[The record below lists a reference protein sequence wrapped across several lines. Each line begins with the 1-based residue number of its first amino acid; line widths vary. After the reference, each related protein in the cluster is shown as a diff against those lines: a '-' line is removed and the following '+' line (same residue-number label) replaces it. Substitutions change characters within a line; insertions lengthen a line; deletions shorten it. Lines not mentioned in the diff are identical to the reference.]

1 MIFPKCQAEIM
12 YRNLIMFI
20 VLLFGFAVYSPAQ
33 VCGPGCPVC
42 SGSGQSTGA
51 LLSPGT
57 LISTAIAI
65 PDGEDE
71 TGVFNFR
78 VGVSSWLDVGLGY
91 TVKSDRFIW
100 SVRLQPLSENEESWR
115 PAIIVGTGSVQTGG
129 SDQSAFIQVTK
140 SFEFSEIFSARFSIG
155 AATLLPDFDK
165 EYFLAAITM
174 TVTERWSPFFNYD
187 GINYHL
193 GLSWMPNDWLFVTGV
208 MVEMKNPAIMV
219 GFRWS
224 FDKKDLPIE

>member
-1 MIFPKCQAEIM
+1 MIMVF
-12 YRNLIMFI
+12 
-20 VLLFGFAVYSPAQ
+20 LFGAAVFSPAQ

-42 SGSGQSTGA
+42 SGSGRSTGA
-51 LLSPGT
+51 ILSPGT

-71 TGVFNFR
+71 TAVFNIR
-78 VGVSSWLDVGLGY
+78 AGVTSWLDVGLGY
-91 TVKSDRFIW
+91 TVKSDKFIW
-100 SVRLQPLSENEESWR
+100 SVRLEPLSENEESWR
-115 PAIIVGTGSVQTGG
+115 PAVIVGTGSVQTGK

-155 AATLLPDFDK
+155 AATLLPGFDK

-193 GLSWMPNDWLFVTGV
+193 GLSWMPNDWLFVTGL

-219 GFRWS
+219 GFRLN

>member
-1 MIFPKCQAEIM
+1 MC
-12 YRNLIMFI
+12 RNLILII
-20 VLLFGFAVYSPAQ
+20 VFLFGAAVFSPGQ

-51 LLSPGT
+51 LLSPKT
-57 LISTAIAI
+57 FVSTAMAI
-65 PDGEDE
+65 PNGEDE

-78 VGVSSWLDVGLGY
+78 AGVSSWLDVGLGY
-91 TVKSDRFIW
+91 TVKSNKFIW
-100 SVRLQPLSENEESWR
+100 SVRLLPLSENKESWR

-140 SFEFSEIFSARFSIG
+140 ALEFSEIFSVRLALG
-155 AATLLPDFDK
+155 AATLLPDFDQ
-165 EYFLAAITM
+165 EYFLAGITM

-187 GINYHL
+187 GINYHA
-193 GLSWMPNDWLFVTGV
+193 GLSWIPYDWLFVTGL

-219 GFRWS
+219 GFRWG
-224 FDKKDLPIE
+224 FDRKDLPIE

>member
-1 MIFPKCQAEIM
+1 MSRPIGKVNLLARKLSLIIFFLVGLAT
-12 YRNLIMFI
+12 F
-20 VLLFGFAVYSPAQ
+20 SPAQ

-57 LISTAIAI
+57 ILPTFMVI

-71 TGVFNFR
+71 TGVLNFR
-78 VGVSSWLDVGLGY
+78 AGVSSWLDVGLGY
-91 TVKSDRFIW
+91 TVKSDKFIW
-100 SVRLQPLSENEESWR
+100 SVRLQPISENEESWR
-115 PAIIVGTGSVQTGG
+115 PALIVGTGSVQTGG

-140 SFEFSEIFSARFSIG
+140 SYEFSEMFSARLTLGVAS
-155 AATLLPDFDK
+155 LLPDFDQ
-165 EYFLAAITM
+165 EYFLAGITM
-174 TVTERWSPFFNYD
+174 TVTENFSPFFNYD

-193 GLSWMPNDWLFVTGV
+193 GLSWIPYDWLFITGL

-219 GFRWS
+219 GFRWGYEKERLS
-224 FDKKDLPIE
+224 VD

>member
-1 MIFPKCQAEIM
+1 M
-12 YRNLIMFI
+12 YRNLIMIMVF
-20 VLLFGFAVYSPAQ
+20 LFGAAVFSPAQ

-42 SGSGQSTGA
+42 SGSGRSTGA
-51 LLSPGT
+51 ILPPGT

-71 TGVFNFR
+71 TAVFNIR
-78 VGVSSWLDVGLGY
+78 AGVTSWLDVGLGY
-91 TVKSDRFIW
+91 TVKSDKFIW
-100 SVRLQPLSENEESWR
+100 SVRLEPLSENEESWR
-115 PAIIVGTGSVQTGG
+115 PAVIVGTGSVQTGK

-155 AATLLPDFDK
+155 AATLLPGFDK

-193 GLSWMPNDWLFVTGV
+193 GLSWMPNDWLFVTGL

-219 GFRWS
+219 GFRLN